1 MPHDLVTERLE
12 TLLLAR
18 LSTAAVPAAVTAL
31 AGDLHRYAPTGLELV
46 GWHDRVGECLHG
58 LTERGVID
66 DARRLARADELQ
78 LRTGVRGAKWPVW
91 SERILPAL
99 ALGVR
104 ADDAKVHKRLAD
116 RDSWSAAIVARAH
129 GLWNK
134 AVPPT
139 ASQLCDD
146 VIWRALGLANAA
158 KRCPPEVRA
167 HFLRGYIEIDG
178 SPPDRMLR
186 QLAAKLIGAPRAE
199 LKAFYPALIRS
210 WLTGHEPGSHAAAPL
225 DIARSHAMAAP
236 AAAQP
241 TPRDSL
247 TGAAGDPA
255 RQPDAAR
262 QSLVDA
268 ARRAARDARDGVFG
282 DRKVFIS
289 TVWSA
294 LRATPPWSALE
305 LDEFKQRLVAAHRKR
320 ELVLARA
327 DLVAAMDPALVAAS
341 ETQTD
346 GATFHFIVREPM
358 Q

>member
-18 LSTAAVPAAVTAL
+18 LTTTAVPPSSTGI
-31 AGDLHRYAPTGLELV
+31 AGDLHRYAPTGLDLV
-46 GWHDRVGECLHG
+46 GWHDCVVECLHG
-58 LTERGVID
+58 LVGRGILD
-66 DARRLARADELQ
+66 DARRIVRAGEIEHRTGARA
-78 LRTGVRGAKWPVW
+78 AKWTRW
-91 SERILPAL
+91 SERILPGL

-104 ADDAKVHKRLAD
+104 ADDAKAHKRLAD

-129 GLWNK
+129 GLWSK

-139 ASQLCDD
+139 ANQVCDEM
-146 VIWRALGLANAA
+146 IWRALGLANAA

-167 HFLRGYIEIDG
+167 HFLRSYIEIDG

-199 LKAFYPALIRS
+199 LKAFYPALIRT
-210 WLTGHEPGSHAAAPL
+210 WLTGREPGARAAELPQTAP
-225 DIARSHAMAAP
+225 RRPVVTAP
-236 AAAQP
+236 AP
-241 TPRDSL
+241 
-247 TGAAGDPA
+247 
-255 RQPDAAR
+255 
-262 QSLVDA
+262 SLVDA
-268 ARRAARDARDGVFG
+268 VRSAARAARDGVFG

-289 TVWSA
+289 SVWHA
-294 LRATPPWSALE
+294 LHATPPWSALE

-341 ETQTD
+341 ETETE